1 MGLFNFLKSKKNGGT
16 TEQKVF
22 LSEENNT
29 AVSFEKAEKLRAQF
43 ISLMSQ
49 DKRSEK
55 FNIASSMLLNR
66 AYDAS
71 IDCYNYLM
79 EKYPDSIAECQSQIG
94 ACYYFTK
101 EYKKAIEYYLVAR
114 KNGANESMMDD
125 NVWEACEALFK
136 IDKNPSVILDY
147 LDHYPE
153 GNYKKKAKRILLR

>member
-1 MGLFNFLKSKKNGGT
+1 MGLFNFLKSKKSEA

-22 LSEENNT
+22 LTDDDTNG
-29 AVSFEKAEKLRAQF
+29 VSFEKAEKLRSKF
-43 ISLMSQ
+43 ISLMPQ

-55 FNIASSMLLNR
+55 FNIASSMILNK

-79 EKYPDSIAECQSQIG
+79 EQYPDATAECQSQIG

-101 EYKKAIEYYLVAR
+101 EYKKAIEYYLTAR
-114 KNGANESMMDD
+114 KNGANENMIDD

-136 IDKNPSVILDY
+136 IDKDLSIILDY
-147 LDHYPE
+147 LDYFPE
-153 GNYKKKAKRILLR
+153 GRYRRKAEKFITR